1 MVVLRREES
10 GLLQNQILP
19 MYKYQISE
27 WEFDTQKTLLNKED
41 KVDGERG
48 VWPGSEWDLTS
59 SPNPNF
65 RFRVHC
71 AASRMHQV
79 VLVHDG
85 GEDER
90 KTDSDLSLL
99 LHGRRSPSLP
109 HITDQDDDP
118 HIGVIYFYS
127 LLFPVLTR
135 RPYACDFQLTAS
147 IWLTLTTQRN
157 HHGFQIHGN
166 NTTYSYMTGQG

>member
-71 AASRMHQV
+71 AVSRMHQV

-118 HIGVIYFYS
+118 HNLLLLPSFSSSHSPSVRLWLPIDCIY
-127 LLFPVLTR
+127 LTDA
-135 RPYACDFQLTAS
+135 YY
-147 IWLTLTTQRN
+147 TTQPSWLSN
-157 HHGFQIHGN
+157 PWE
-166 NTTYSYMTGQG
+166 